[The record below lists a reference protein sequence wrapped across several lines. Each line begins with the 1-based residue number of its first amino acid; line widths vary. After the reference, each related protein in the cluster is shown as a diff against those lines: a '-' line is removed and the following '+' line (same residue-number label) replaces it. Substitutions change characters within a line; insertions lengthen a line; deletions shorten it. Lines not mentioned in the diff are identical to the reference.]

1 MLEELIKYKEEL
13 QCLLD
18 SGKDLREISQ
28 WSFAQRES
36 GRNVPYLAISQTIKT
51 DKRKTIVVGLFA
63 TPTIKQKE
71 LKVFFDELVPGM
83 RVLTRWSLT
92 INTDESPVIKLKER
106 LGKGSFKLY

>member
-1 MLEELIKYKEEL
+1 MLEELIKYKEEV

-36 GRNVPYLAISQTIKT
+36 GRNVPYLAISQTKT

-83 RVLTRWSLT
+83 SVLTRWLLT

-106 LGKGSFKLY
+106 LGKGVFKLY